1 MLEEQKQFSRVK
13 NAVHEKDDKSSKLL
27 HYVAANTSQANE
39 VELRERE
46 HEILVDDVKREDDTD
61 STDEQ

>member
-1 MLEEQKQFSRVK
+1 VK